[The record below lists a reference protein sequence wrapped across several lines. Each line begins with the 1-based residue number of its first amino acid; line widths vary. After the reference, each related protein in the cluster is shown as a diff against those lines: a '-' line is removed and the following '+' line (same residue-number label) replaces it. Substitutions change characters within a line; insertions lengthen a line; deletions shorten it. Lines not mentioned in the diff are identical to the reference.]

1 MTPKQIEQLER
12 RNQDRCYVVA
22 VNSFV
27 PKASAI
33 ATKEVNSE
41 MVPVKMVK
49 GKDGLFEWDKWT
61 EIFHREM
68 GRLCRE
74 AGIR

>member
-22 VNSFV
+22 VNSFI

-33 ATKEVNSE
+33 ATRTATGSRKETGVD
-41 MVPVKMVK
+41 
-49 GKDGLFEWDKWT
+49 GKEFEWCTWT